1 MNEDTLDAGQTITV
15 EKKPETETPPAGD
28 DDDGNKNEE
37 PEKDTVPKTSD
48 VNNMFPW
55 IMAMALAAGAAAMLK
70 RKED

>member
-1 MNEDTLDAGQTITV
+1 MTT
-15 EKKPETETPPAGD
+15 
-28 DDDGNKNEE
+28 DGNKNEE